1 MRVVIAEDSLL
12 FREGMARLLTEAG
25 FEVVAQAGDAD
36 ELRIL
41 VERHRPDVAIVDI
54 RMPPGYGKEGLTAA
68 QEIRSRYPGTAVLVL
83 SQYVEPQYAITLL
96 STGAT
101 GTGYL
106 LKDRVVQ
113 LTDFTDAV
121 RRVGRGDLVIDPA
134 VVAQIL
140 DRPRSPVDQLSG
152 RERDVLELMAQGRSN
167 QSITDSLV
175 LSPKTVEAHVRS
187 IFHKFGLPP
196 APDDHR
202 RVRAVLMFLRSADRV
217 L

>member
-25 FEVVAQAGDAD
+25 FEVVAQAGDAE

-41 VERHRPDVAIVDI
+41 VERHRPEVAIVDI

-68 QEIRSRYPGTAVLVL
+68 QEIRANHPGTAVLVL
-83 SQYVEPQYAITLL
+83 SQYVEPQYALTLL
-96 STGAT
+96 SSGAT

-106 LKDRVVQ
+106 LKDRVVE

-134 VVAQIL
+134 VVEQIL
-140 DRPRSPVDQLSG
+140 NRSRSPVERLSG

-167 QSITDSLV
+167 QSITESLV

-187 IFHKFGLPP
+187 IFHKFALPP

-202 RVRAVLMFLRSADRV
+202 RVRAVLMFLRASNT
-217 L
+217 

>member
-25 FEVVAQAGDAD
+25 FEVVGQAGDAD

-41 VERHRPDVAIVDI
+41 VDRHRPDVAIVDI
-54 RMPPGYGKEGLTAA
+54 RMPPGYGKEGLHAA
-68 QEIRSRYPGTAVLVL
+68 HEIRSRHPDTAVLVL
-83 SQYVEPQYAITLL
+83 SQYVEPQYALSLL

-121 RRVGRGDLVIDPA
+121 RRIGRGDLVIDPA
-134 VVAQIL
+134 VVEQL
-140 DRPRSPVDQLSG
+140 LGRPRSPVERLSE

-187 IFHKFGLPP
+187 IFQKFGLPP

-202 RVRAVLMFLRSADRV
+202 RVRAVLMFLRAADG
-217 L
+217 

>member
-1 MRVVIAEDSLL
+1 MRVVIADDSLL

-25 FEVVAQAGDAD
+25 FEVVGQAGDAD
-36 ELRIL
+36 ELRFL
-41 VERHRPDVAIVDI
+41 VDRCRPDVAIVDI

-68 QEIRSRYPGTAVLVL
+68 QEIRAQHPGTAVLVL
-83 SQYVEPQYAITLL
+83 SQYVEPQYALTLL

-121 RRVGRGDLVIDPA
+121 RRIGRGDLVIDPA
-134 VVAQIL
+134 VVEQIL
-140 DRPRSPVDQLSG
+140 GRPSSPVERLSD

-167 QSITDSLV
+167 QSITDALV

-187 IFHKFGLPP
+187 IFQKFGLPP
-196 APDDHR
+196 GLDDHR
-202 RVRAVLMFLRSADRV
+202 RVRAVLMFLRASDA
-217 L
+217 

>member
-25 FEVVAQAGDAD
+25 FEVVAQAGDAE

-41 VERHRPDVAIVDI
+41 VERHRPEVAIVDI

-68 QEIRSRYPGTAVLVL
+68 QEIRANHPGTAVLVL
-83 SQYVEPQYAITLL
+83 SQYVEPQYALTLL
-96 STGAT
+96 SSGAT

-106 LKDRVVQ
+106 LKDRVVE
-113 LTDFTDAV
+113 LADFTDAV

-134 VVAQIL
+134 VVEQIL
-140 DRPRSPVDQLSG
+140 NRPRSPVERLSG

-167 QSITDSLV
+167 QSITESLV

-187 IFHKFGLPP
+187 IFHKFALPP

-202 RVRAVLMFLRSADRV
+202 RVRAVLMFLRASNT
-217 L
+217 

>member
-25 FEVVAQAGDAD
+25 FEVVGQAGDAD

-41 VERHRPDVAIVDI
+41 VDRHRPDVAIVDI

-68 QEIRSRYPGTAVLVL
+68 QEIRAQHPGTAVLVL
-83 SQYVEPQYAITLL
+83 SQYVEPQYALTLL
-96 STGAT
+96 SSGAT

-121 RRVGRGDLVIDPA
+121 RRIGRGDLVIDPA
-134 VVAQIL
+134 VVEQL
-140 DRPRSPVDQLSG
+140 LGRPRSPVERLSE

-196 APDDHR
+196 GLDDHR
-202 RVRAVLMFLRSADRV
+202 RVRAVLMFLRASDA
-217 L
+217 

>member
-41 VERHRPDVAIVDI
+41 VERHRPQVAIVDI

-68 QEIRSRYPGTAVLVL
+68 KEIRAQYPGTAVLVL
-83 SQYVEPQYAITLL
+83 SQYVEPQYALTLL
-96 STGAT
+96 SSGAT

-106 LKDRVVQ
+106 LKDRVIQ
-113 LTDFTDAV
+113 LTDFTEAV

-134 VVAQIL
+134 VVEQML
-140 DRPRSPVDQLSG
+140 GRPSSPVERLSR

-202 RVRAVLMFLRSADRV
+202 RVRAVLMFLRVAGG
-217 L
+217 

>member
-25 FEVVAQAGDAD
+25 FEVVGQAGDAD

-41 VERHRPDVAIVDI
+41 VDRHRPDVAIVDI
-54 RMPPGYGKEGLTAA
+54 RMPPGYGKEGLNAA
-68 QEIRSRYPGTAVLVL
+68 HEIRSRHPDTAVLVL
-83 SQYVEPQYAITLL
+83 SQYVEPQYALSLL

-121 RRVGRGDLVIDPA
+121 RRIGRGDLVIDPA
-134 VVAQIL
+134 VVEQL
-140 DRPRSPVDQLSG
+140 LGRPRSPVERLSE

-187 IFHKFGLPP
+187 IFQKFGLPP

-202 RVRAVLMFLRSADRV
+202 RVRAVLMFLRAADG
-217 L
+217 

>member
-25 FEVVAQAGDAD
+25 FEVVGQAGDAD

-41 VERHRPDVAIVDI
+41 VDRHRPDVAIVDI
-54 RMPPGYGKEGLTAA
+54 RMPPGYGKEGLHAA
-68 QEIRSRYPGTAVLVL
+68 HEIRSRHPDTAVLVL
-83 SQYVEPQYAITLL
+83 SQYVEPQYALSLL

-121 RRVGRGDLVIDPA
+121 RRIGRGDLIIDPA
-134 VVAQIL
+134 VVEQL
-140 DRPRSPVDQLSG
+140 LGRPRSPVERLSE

-187 IFHKFGLPP
+187 IFQKFGLPP

-202 RVRAVLMFLRSADRV
+202 RVRAVLMFLRAADG
-217 L
+217 

>member
-25 FEVVAQAGDAD
+25 FEVVAQAADAD

-106 LKDRVVQ
+106 LKDRVVE

-140 DRPRSPVDQLSG
+140 DRPRSPVDQLSD

>member
-25 FEVVAQAGDAD
+25 FEVVGQAGDAD

-41 VERHRPDVAIVDI
+41 VDRHRPDVAIVDI
-54 RMPPGYGKEGLTAA
+54 RMPPGYGKEGLNAA
-68 QEIRSRYPGTAVLVL
+68 HEIRAQHPDTAVLVL
-83 SQYVEPQYAITLL
+83 SQYVEPQYALSLL

-121 RRVGRGDLVIDPA
+121 RRIGRGDLVVDPA
-134 VVAQIL
+134 VVEQL
-140 DRPRSPVDQLSG
+140 LGRPRSPVERLSD

-202 RVRAVLMFLRSADRV
+202 RVRAVLMFLRAADG
-217 L
+217 

>member
-41 VERHRPDVAIVDI
+41 VERHRPEVAIVDI

-68 QEIRSRYPGTAVLVL
+68 QEIRARYPETAVLVL
-83 SQYVEPQYAITLL
+83 SQYVEPQYALTLL
-96 STGAT
+96 SSGAT

-113 LTDFTDAV
+113 LADFTDAV

-134 VVAQIL
+134 VVEQIIG
-140 DRPRSPVDQLSG
+140 RPRSPVERLSD

-187 IFHKFGLPP
+187 IFQKFGLPP

-202 RVRAVLMFLRSADRV
+202 RVRAVLMFLRAANG
-217 L
+217 

>member
-36 ELRIL
+36 ELKIL
-41 VERHRPDVAIVDI
+41 VERHRPEVAIVDI

-68 QEIRSRYPGTAVLVL
+68 QEIRAHYPGTAVLVL
-83 SQYVEPQYAITLL
+83 SQYVEPQYALTLL
-96 STGAT
+96 SSGAT

-134 VVAQIL
+134 VVEQIIG
-140 DRPRSPVDQLSG
+140 RPRSPVERLSG

-187 IFHKFGLPP
+187 IFQKFGLPP

-202 RVRAVLMFLRSADRV
+202 RVRAVLMFLRAANG
-217 L
+217 